1 MNTGTPE
8 SGYGYWFP
16 GERNDGAVGM
26 AFVSAKSGMTWIRKR
41 DERGAWRYDGEIDL
55 GLSAAFHTARTV
67 LVDDDVFGLHV
78 LGGSMTQEGGKVLVR
93 PSDGVLRQFSLV
105 LPGRSG
111 GSRRVHLSLDRDGFS
126 ESEPI
131 VVEDSKGTMTLTL
144 ANHSDDAH
152 ATRLEIRTGGVD
164 IQSVTA
170 DGRSLEVVHDSI
182 GCSVAIPM
190 DTGGCTLRLRYK

>member
-1 MNTGTPE
+1 
-8 SGYGYWFP
+8 
-16 GERNDGAVGM
+16 
-26 AFVSAKSGMTWIRKR
+26 
-41 DERGAWRYDGEIDL
+41 
-55 GLSAAFHTARTV
+55 
-67 LVDDDVFGLHV
+67 
-78 LGGSMTQEGGKVLVR
+78 MTQEGGKVLVR